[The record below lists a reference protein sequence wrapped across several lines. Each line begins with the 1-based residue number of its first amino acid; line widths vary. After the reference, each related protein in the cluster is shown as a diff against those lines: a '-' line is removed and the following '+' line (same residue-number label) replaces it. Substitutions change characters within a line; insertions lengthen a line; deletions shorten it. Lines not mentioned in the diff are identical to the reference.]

1 MKILLAID
9 TSAASRVALDQVAA
23 RPWPPNSQ
31 VRVLNVMEIA
41 EPFALTPV
49 VEEMNTRAH
58 KLVDEAAKRLRSS
71 GVQSHGS
78 LEVETKVG
86 QGDPKTV
93 ILDHATELLD
103 ADLIVMGAHGSS
115 AIERFLVGS
124 VSRSVLRHA
133 HCSVELVRPSPAPAG
148 AALKVLLA
156 VDGSA
161 GSREA
166 VELVAARPWPAG
178 SEFRV
183 LSVVDLDMSALQVA
197 FEIPGLDAA
206 HLEAQRAAAMQR
218 TEDAIDS
225 ARSIL
230 EAAGF
235 KTSPSISVLVAS
247 PKEVILEEAAAWPAD
262 LIVLGSHGHDRLDR
276 FLLGSTSEAVAT
288 HAACSVAVMRGRRPA
303 A

>member
-1 MKILLAID
+1 MKILLPID
-9 TSAASRVALDQVAA
+9 TSAASQVAIDQVAA
-23 RPWPPNSQ
+23 RPWPPNTQ
-31 VRVLNVMEIA
+31 VRVLNVVEIS
-41 EPFALTPV
+41 EPFALAPI
-49 VEEMNTRAH
+49 VEEVSARAH
-58 KLVDEAAKRLRSS
+58 RLVDDAAKRLREC
-71 GVQSHGS
+71 G
-78 LEVETKVG
+78 LEADVKVG

-115 AIERFLVGS
+115 AIERFLMGS

-161 GSREA
+161 GSHDA
-166 VELVAARPWPAG
+166 AELTAACPWPAG

-197 FEIPGLDAA
+197 FEIPGLDAE

-218 TEDAIDS
+218 TEDAVDS

-288 HAACSVAVMRGRRPA
+288 HAPCSVAVMRGRHPA

>member
-9 TSAASRVALDQVAA
+9 SSAASQVAIDQVAA
-23 RPWPPNSQ
+23 RPWPTDSQ
-31 VRVLNVMEIA
+31 VRVLTVVELPEPSALAAAVDLDIA
-41 EPFALTPV
+41 EG
-49 VEEMNTRAH
+49 MNTRAH
-58 KLVDEAAKRLRSS
+58 RLVEDAAKRLRSC
-71 GVQSHGS
+71 GLQA
-78 LEVETKVG
+78 EAKVG

-103 ADLIVMGAHGSS
+103 ADLIIMGAHGSS
-115 AIERFLVGS
+115 SIERFLLGS

-148 AALKVLLA
+148 TPLKVLLA
-156 VDGSA
+156 VDGST
-161 GSREA
+161 GSHEA
-166 VELVAARPWPAG
+166 AQSVAARPWPRTA
-178 SEFRV
+178 EFRV
-183 LSVVDLDMSALQVA
+183 LSVVDLHLSALQVA

-225 ARSIL
+225 ARAIL
-230 EAAGF
+230 EDAGLQTAPSVSVLAAG
-235 KTSPSISVLVAS
+235 

-262 LIVLGSHGHDRLDR
+262 LIVLGSHGHGALDR
-276 FLLGSTSEAVAT
+276 FLLGSTSETVAT
-288 HAACSVAVMRGRRPA
+288 HAACSVAVMRARRPA